1 MEIINRQKAFVISFL
16 QGLDSIYVNS
26 INFSTSPFPRIELLE
41 KNLRDFSDNHVF
53 GSQLTGLFDY
63 SKKNKFL
70 DSYIEYS
77 KVGGHDTSKGRVHE
91 NIDWYLKEAEECLQ
105 HNVTINPN
113 ELSDFFL
120 NAILYSH
127 LNQPKP
133 KDKISY
139 VWNVHPDKELPEL
152 YSKMLKEYQL
162 IASETTYVQFNAIFT
177 GQPIGKSF
185 EPVRWHNNNA
195 SELLYFVI
203 KLEESSNI
211 VCKPKQTDYKK
222 LTSCFVQPNGNKF
235 DANWRQLKTNIRI
248 NLSQDRQK
256 TIDDLLFSF

>member
-16 QGLDSIYVNS
+16 QGLDRIYVDS

-41 KNLRDFSDNHVF
+41 KNLRDFSDNHGF

-77 KVGGHDTSKGRVHE
+77 KVGGHDTFKGRVQE

-113 ELSDFFL
+113 ELSAFFL
-120 NAILYSH
+120 NSVLYSH
-127 LNQPKP
+127 LNQPKS
-133 KDKISY
+133 KEKISF
-139 VWNVHPDKELPEL
+139 VWCTDPDKELPEL

-162 IASETTYVQFNAIFT
+162 IASETTYEQFKAIFT
-177 GQPIGKSF
+177 GKPINKSF
-185 EPVRWHNNNA
+185 VPVRWHQDNA
-195 SELLYFVI
+195 SELLYFNEAI
-203 KLEESSNI
+203 KNKVNVVWNI
-211 VCKPKQTDYKK
+211 YQR
-222 LTSCFVQPNGNKF
+222 LTACFVKPNGEKF
-235 DANWRQLKTNIRI
+235 NAAMKSIRTNIEI
-248 NLSQDRQK
+248 NLSLDKQRA
-256 TIDDLLFSF
+256 IDELVKNL